1 MLLREDAMKPI
12 EILVVDDDLGNILLI
27 RQALAEEP
35 YPINLRVAPDGRRAC
50 QMLAAKRIQPD
61 LVILELNLPK
71 MSGWSV
77 LESADPYV
85 PVVVFTS
92 ESNDTDRRMAREL
105 GVVDFVEKPTHP
117 VDFVQAVSEIVR
129 QWAAVPQLQ

>member
-1 MLLREDAMKPI
+1 MKPI

-27 RQALAEEP
+27 RQALAEEH

-50 QMLAAKRIQPD
+50 HMLASNRVKPD

-71 MSGWSV
+71 MSGLSV
-77 LESADPYV
+77 LQSTDPYV

-92 ESNDTDRRMAREL
+92 FSSAADRDTALEL
-105 GVVDFVEKPTHP
+105 GAVDFVQKPTHP
-117 VDFVQAVSEIVR
+117 VDFVHAVSEIVR
-129 QWAAVPQLQ
+129 QWTPVPAL